1 MTATE
6 GWIVAAGLVLVI
18 EGLLWGLAP
27 GAAIRMLTE
36 AAKMPE
42 LKLRMAGLTSVALG
56 VALVWIVRG

>member
-1 MTATE
+1 MTVTE
-6 GWIVAAGLVLVI
+6 AWIVAVGIVVVI

-42 LKLRMAGLTSVALG
+42 VKLRMAGLTSVALG